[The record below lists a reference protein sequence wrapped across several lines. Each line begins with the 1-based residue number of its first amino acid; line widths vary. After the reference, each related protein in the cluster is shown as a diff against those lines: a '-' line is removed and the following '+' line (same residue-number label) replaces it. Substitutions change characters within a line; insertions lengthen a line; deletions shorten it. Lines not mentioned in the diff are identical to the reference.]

1 MPSIDQ
7 KMNNLAPQP
16 NCFSPRRSGTF
27 GSVSTTTSSDQWR
40 DLRPE
45 DQPSSLQSGSSS
57 HLRSASSSLD
67 AVPIDEGFC
76 PSSASWLEN
85 SHPISS
91 DRDQFVK
98 ATLLHSTSS
107 SHPCSLSPLNE
118 LNPSSPAGTSF
129 GPSTTLS
136 SRSPPPSCTSQSLL
150 SHHRASSTPPAL
162 EDLDPPIESGFE
174 EDPAYLPG
182 KSSTGE
188 PTPNPLNSSFE
199 KTLASKLSLPSA
211 PFAEWDQTSFSL
223 SVAFTGAI
231 YRPQLSPPEP
241 DHDGTAPPAFFPLQ
255 RVGFSPQLKVHSRH
269 PTQSAGLPL
278 SLIGGMT
285 LGVTGVVGVPVVD
298 RKTGRQA
305 RDARTNLKKWKTQ
318 RVVVDFVTDLS
329 HGLETWKADAA
340 FATQA
345 TTGAAL
351 KELDGQA
358 VLPPG
363 TYILPLSM
371 KIPASDKLPPS
382 FASDH
387 FRITYTMSLAMWSK
401 STDPVSGQ
409 PIHCKVFTV
418 PFDILPS
425 TLPSGPP
432 KLPRLVWEDR
442 SFNGSNPWNGMWEG
456 FKRAISLGNP
466 GPNGIPTAVN
476 RKRSIAAVTAQ
487 MHGPQATAAAIA
499 ASTATHIVIPSLPSS
514 SFSPASQASIPVSLS
529 IIDRPIVPTDLYIRI
544 SLIRS
549 IYVRDSKMDWLTE
562 AAEYLLPEDALLEKY
577 LKEEEE
583 ICSRWGYIPYHLR
596 PNANP
601 LEECE
606 VLIRDLSIPLLC
618 EAEVGWAHGY
628 STSLELEPT
637 AAPAI
642 DHHPVSGASWF
653 APAFRRR
660 PPVEKEYA
668 RHLHVS
674 TRFAIAIEIGFA
686 RVPEHAHSTGILQDT
701 LQQVRMSVGDEFV
714 IPAPHTF
721 TRASPPK
728 FSSSGMNLTNPFLG
742 SASQSNVAPVG
753 HRHHHSLSNNFAPV
767 PSTSS
772 LSSSPPRGRPSKL
785 SGHHRSSSAM
795 LYATPPPPPPFP
807 GKIRTLRCPIVI
819 GSVAEPNLSCL
830 VLSET
835 DRRAN
840 GRSSNAGNGEEGFTD
855 GAAEES
861 DEERRRREEAE
872 DMRRA
877 IEAAE
882 PSLVGDG
889 EAWICAPP
897 DYDQSLKGP
906 PAYIL

>member
-1 MPSIDQ
+1 MQSIDQ
-7 KMNNLAPQP
+7 KMNFLGSSQP
-16 NCFSPRRSGTF
+16 ATSFSPRRSATF
-27 GSVSTTTSSDQWR
+27 AGNGEHWDSQTST
-40 DLRPE
+40 
-45 DQPSSLQSGSSS
+45 LQSGSSS
-57 HLRSASSSLD
+57 GGLSSPTLDSLPVD
-67 AVPIDEGFC
+67 DGYR

-85 SHPISS
+85 SHPIL
-91 DRDQFVK
+91 DGRDQSVK
-98 ATLLHSTSS
+98 TSFLSSTSQ
-107 SHPCSLSPLNE
+107 HPCSLSPLNE
-118 LNPSSPAGTSF
+118 LNPTSPSGSSF

-136 SRSPPPSCTSQSLL
+136 SSSSAQVI
-150 SHHRASSTPPAL
+150 SHTRNSSIPPAL
-162 EDLDPPIESGFE
+162 EDLNSLEDSSDQDSTHESIQTCPE
-174 EDPAYLPG
+174 NPVVAPLPASHPATALP
-182 KSSTGE
+182 
-188 PTPNPLNSSFE
+188 
-199 KTLASKLSLPSA
+199 LSLPT
-211 PFAEWDQTSFSL
+211 PLNEWDQTSFSL

-231 YRPQLSPPEP
+231 YRPQMSYPESE
-241 DHDGTAPPAFFPLQ
+241 HDCTAPPAFFPLQ

-269 PTQSAGLPL
+269 PPQIAGFPL

-305 RDARTNLKKWKTQ
+305 RDSRTNVKKWKTQ

-329 HGLETWKADAA
+329 HGLETWKADAEY
-340 FATQA
+340 ATQA
-345 TTGAAL
+345 SSGVPL
-351 KELDGQA
+351 NQLDGQA

-371 KIPASDKLPPS
+371 KIPASDRLPPS
-382 FASDH
+382 FRSDH
-387 FRITYTMSLAMWSK
+387 FRITYTMSLAVWSK
-401 STDPVSGQ
+401 ATDSLTGQ

-425 TLPSGPP
+425 TLPTGPP

-456 FKRAISLGNP
+456 FKRVIGHP
-466 GPNGIPTAVN
+466 GANGMPPTVN

-514 SFSPASQASIPVSLS
+514 SFSPASQASIPVTLS

-549 IYVRDSKMDWLTE
+549 IYARDSKSDWLTE
-562 AAEYLLPEDALLEKY
+562 ATEYLLPEEVLLEKH
-577 LKEEEE
+577 LKEETE
-583 ICSRWGYIPYHLR
+583 ICSRWGYVPYHLR

-606 VLIRDLSIPLLC
+606 VLIRDLSIPLLNDG
-618 EAEVGWAHGY
+618 EVGWAHGY
-628 STSLELEPT
+628 STSLELEPSE
-637 AAPAI
+637 APTI
-642 DHHPVSGASWF
+642 DHHPVSGSSWF

-660 PPVEKEYA
+660 PPVEKEYG

-674 TRFAIAIEIGFA
+674 TRFSIAIEIGFA
-686 RVPEHAHSTGILQDT
+686 RVPEHAQATGILHDT
-701 LQQVRMSVGDEFV
+701 LQQVKMAVGDDFV

-721 TRASPPK
+721 TKASQPK
-728 FSSSGMNLTNPFLG
+728 HTATGVSITNPFPASSSSP
-742 SASQSNVAPVG
+742 SAQSSG
-753 HRHHHSLSNNFAPV
+753 HRHHNSLPINL
-767 PSTSS
+767 PSTSTS
-772 LSSSPPRGRPSKL
+772 VPVPRVISSRL
-785 SGHHRSSSAM
+785 SGHHRSASGSM
-795 LYATPPPPPPFP
+795 GVPPPSFP

-830 VLSET
+830 LLPEA
-835 DRRAN
+835 DRRSN
-840 GRSSNAGNGEEGFTD
+840 GSRMGSGEAGSPEEP
-855 GAAEES
+855 ES
-861 DEERRRREEAE
+861 EDERRRREEAE

-877 IEAAE
+877 VEAAE

-906 PAYIL
+906 PAYLF

>member
-1 MPSIDQ
+1 MQSIDQ
-7 KMNNLAPQP
+7 KMNSLGSQP
-16 NCFSPRRSGTF
+16 ATCFSPRRSANFAGP
-27 GSVSTTTSSDQWR
+27 TTNAEHWDSQT
-40 DLRPE
+40 P
-45 DQPSSLQSGSSS
+45 SLQSGSSS
-57 HLRSASSSLD
+57 ISHLSGGLGSPTLDSLPVD
-67 AVPIDEGFC
+67 DGYR

-85 SHPISS
+85 SHPIL
-91 DRDQFVK
+91 DREQSVK
-98 ATLLHSTSS
+98 TSFLSTTSQQ
-107 SHPCSLSPLNE
+107 HPCSLSPLNE
-118 LNPSSPAGTSF
+118 LNPTSPSGSSF

-136 SRSPPPSCTSQSLL
+136 TPPSAQAVSHARNPSL
-150 SHHRASSTPPAL
+150 PPAL
-162 EDLDPPIESGFE
+162 EDLIPLQDSATQESAHDLIQTG
-174 EDPAYLPG
+174 PQNPVLAPLP
-182 KSSTGE
+182 SILQVNAPQINQ
-188 PTPNPLNSSFE
+188 PTPLN
-199 KTLASKLSLPSA
+199 
-211 PFAEWDQTSFSL
+211 EWDQTSFSL

-231 YRPQLSPPEP
+231 YRPQMSHPESE
-241 DHDGTAPPAFFPLQ
+241 HDSTAPPAFFPLQ

-269 PTQSAGLPL
+269 LPQAAGFPL

-305 RDARTNLKKWKTQ
+305 RESRTNAKKWKTQ

-329 HGLETWKADAA
+329 HGLETWKADAE

-345 TTGAAL
+345 SSGVPL
-351 KELDGQA
+351 NQLDGQA

-371 KIPASDKLPPS
+371 KIPASDRLPPS
-382 FASDH
+382 FRSDH
-387 FRITYTMSLAMWSK
+387 FRITYTMSLAVWSK
-401 STDPVSGQ
+401 ATDPLTGQ

-425 TLPSGPP
+425 TLPTGPP

-456 FKRAISLGNP
+456 FKRVLGHP
-466 GPNGIPTAVN
+466 GANGILPTVN

-514 SFSPASQASIPVSLS
+514 SFSPASQASIPVTLS

-549 IYVRDSKMDWLTE
+549 IYARDSKSDWLTE
-562 AAEYLLPEDALLEKY
+562 ATEYLLPEEVLLEKH
-577 LKEEEE
+577 LKEEKE

-606 VLIRDLSIPLLC
+606 VLIRDLSIPLLNDG
-618 EAEVGWAHGY
+618 EVGWAHGY
-628 STSLELEPT
+628 STSLELEPSE
-637 AAPAI
+637 APTI
-642 DHHPVSGASWF
+642 DHHPVSGSSWF

-660 PPVEKEYA
+660 APVEKEYG

-674 TRFAIAIEIGFA
+674 TRFSIAIEIGFA
-686 RVPEHAHSTGILQDT
+686 RVPEQNQGTGILHDT
-701 LQQVRMSVGDEFV
+701 LQQVKMAVGDDFV

-721 TRASPPK
+721 TKASAPRHTATGV
-728 FSSSGMNLTNPFLG
+728 SVTNPFPASTSSP
-742 SASQSNVAPVG
+742 SAQSSG
-753 HRHHHSLSNNFAPV
+753 HRHHNSLPINL

-772 LSSSPPRGRPSKL
+772 SVPVPRVLSSRL
-785 SGHHRSSSAM
+785 SGHYRSASGTMA
-795 LYATPPPPPPFP
+795 APPPSFP

-830 VLSET
+830 LLPEA
-835 DRRAN
+835 DRRSN
-840 GRSSNAGNGEEGFTD
+840 GSRMASGDAGSLD
-855 GAAEES
+855 PAEPES
-861 DEERRRREEAE
+861 DDERRRREEAE

-877 IEAAE
+877 VEAAE

-906 PAYIL
+906 PAYLF